1 VSARAAE
8 IAVDVVITN
17 YNYAAFLGDAV
28 GSALAQTHPA
38 LRVIVVDDGSTDDSR
53 ERLGAYDGRI
63 EVVLKEN
70 GGQPSAFNAGMERVR
85 GDLVIFLDADD
96 RLRPEAAAR
105 AAAAFAAEPE
115 LVKVQFRVAV
125 VDGAGR
131 PTGATKPPPHLEAP
145 SGDLRRAELAFP
157 FDLPWLPTS
166 GNAFAAAALR
176 RIFPIPERPGADLYP
191 IYLTPLL
198 GPVAAL
204 EEVGAEYRVHGR
216 NAYEPEEPRLDLGHI
231 RQVIEYTRHTTEA
244 LEELADDLELE
255 RPEPILSQSDLAH
268 RLISLRLE
276 PELHPVAGDTVS
288 GLAADAFRAAHRR
301 FDVSPMMKVV
311 FVAWFLATAA
321 APRPLSRWLA
331 ELFRFP
337 ERRRPLNRL
346 LGRLQRAT
354 S

>member
-1 VSARAAE
+1 MSARAAE

-85 GDLVIFLDADD
+85 GNLVIFLDADD

-157 FDLPWLPTS
+157 LQTS
-166 GNAFAAAALR
+166 KVR
-176 RIFPIPERPGADLYP
+176 
-191 IYLTPLL
+191 
-198 GPVAAL
+198 
-204 EEVGAEYRVHGR
+204 
-216 NAYEPEEPRLDLGHI
+216 
-231 RQVIEYTRHTTEA
+231 
-244 LEELADDLELE
+244 
-255 RPEPILSQSDLAH
+255 
-268 RLISLRLE
+268 
-276 PELHPVAGDTVS
+276 S
-288 GLAADAFRAAHRR
+288 GLRTSFIRAAHRR
-301 FDVSPMMKVV
+301 
-311 FVAWFLATAA
+311 A
-321 APRPLSRWLA
+321 R
-331 ELFRFP
+331 
-337 ERRRPLNRL
+337 
-346 LGRLQRAT
+346 
-354 S
+354 

>member
-1 VSARAAE
+1 MSPGAAE
-8 IAVDVVITN
+8 IAVEVVITN
-17 YNYAAFLGDAV
+17 YNYGAFLGEAIE
-28 GSALAQTHPA
+28 SALAQTHPR
-38 LRVIVVDDGSTDDSR
+38 LRVIVVDDGSTDGSR
-53 ERLGAYDGRI
+53 ERLQAFDDRI
-63 EVVLKEN
+63 DTVLKEN

-85 GDLVIFLDADD
+85 GDVVIFLDADD
-96 RLRPEAAAR
+96 LLRPQ
-105 AAAAFAAEPE
+105 AAAAAAETFAADPQ
-115 LVKVQFRVAV
+115 LVKVQFRIAV
-125 VDGAGR
+125 VDGSGL
-131 PTGATKPPPHLEAP
+131 PTGATKPPPHLAAP

-166 GNAFAAAALR
+166 GNAFATAALR

-191 IYLTPLL
+191 MYLTPLL

-204 EEVGAEYRVHGR
+204 DEIGAEYRVHGR

-231 RQVIEYTRHTTEA
+231 RQVIEYTGHTARA
-244 LEELADDLELE
+244 LAELADELGLE
-255 RPEPILSQSDLAH
+255 RPERILSQSDLAH
-268 RLISLRLE
+268 RLISMKLE
-276 PELHPVAGDTVS
+276 PDLHPVPGDSVR

-301 FDVSPMMKVV
+301 FDVSPAMKLV
-311 FVAWFLATAA
+311 FIAWFLATAV

-337 ERRRPLNRL
+337 ERRQPLNRL

>member
-28 GSALAQTHPA
+28 ESALAQTHSA

-53 ERLGAYDGRI
+53 ERLRAYDGRV
-63 EVVLKEN
+63 ESVLKEN

-85 GDLVIFLDADD
+85 GDVVIFLDADD
-96 RLRPEAAAR
+96 LLRPQAAAI
-105 AAAAFAAEPE
+105 AAAAFAADPD
-115 LVKVQFRVAV
+115 LVKVQFRIAV

-131 PTGATKPPPHLEAP
+131 PTGATKPPAHLHAP

-166 GNAFAAAALR
+166 GNAFGARALR

-191 IYLTPLL
+191 MYLTPLL
-198 GPVAAL
+198 GTVAAL
-204 EEVGAEYRVHGR
+204 DEVGAEYRVHGR

-231 RQVIEYTRHTTEA
+231 RQVIAYTRHTTEA
-244 LEELADDLELE
+244 LEELADELGLE

-268 RLISLRLE
+268 RLISLKLE
-276 PELHPVAGDTVS
+276 PDLHPVPSDTVS
-288 GLAADAFRAAHRR
+288 GLVADAFRAAGRR
-301 FDVSPMMKVV
+301 FDVSAAMKVI
-311 FVAWFLATAA
+311 FVSWFLAVAV
-321 APRPLSRWLA
+321 APRPVARWLA

-337 ERRRPLNRL
+337 ERRQPFNRL
-346 LGRLQRAT
+346 LGRMHKPV